1 MKFEEVVIDNPKKV
15 NIDSD
20 ALKQKIEALKK
31 QKEVIVSVYDD
42 FTNNLSNFSEYWSG
56 DTGDYISD
64 DLKNYANKFI
74 TKTQALDNLIDFLQS
89 VVDSYEAFD
98 KYISNQAGYYV

>member
-1 MKFEEVVIDNPKKV
+1 MNVEEVVIENPKML
-15 NIDSD
+15 NIDSV
-20 ALKQKIEALKK
+20 ALKEKIEALKK
-31 QKEVIVSVYDD
+31 QKEIIDSVYDN

-56 DTGDYISD
+56 DTGDMISK
-64 DLKNYANKFI
+64 DLREYADHFVDK
-74 TKTQALDNLIDFLQS
+74 KKALGDLIDFLQT